1 MAGGGQLALDIVD
14 REVSPAQGD
23 GPFPHP
29 IAGGRR
35 LRPPANRLKEAGA
48 LAEIMAKL
56 MTEDAEGSWG
66 IAEASG
72 DLLRGQAFDEKA
84 AQGLILAL
92 QRRFGGQ
99 EELGLRSGRSG
110 VIS

>member
-1 MAGGGQLALDIVD
+1 MPTRPV
-14 REVSPAQGD
+14 PA
-23 GPFPHP
+23 P

-48 LAEIMAKL
+48 LAEIMATDDK
-56 MTEDAEGSWG
+56 DAEGSWG

>member
-14 REVSPAQGD
+14 REVSLAQGD
-23 GPFPHP
+23 GQFPHP
-29 IAGGRR
+29 VAGGRR

-56 MTEDAEGSWG
+56 MTQDAEGSWG

-110 VIS
+110 GIS